1 MSRRIAADARADV
14 SPADLNE
21 TLAQP
26 VASAGPAVLPFTG
39 FRVVERAAMV
49 AAPYGGKL
57 LADLGADVIKVEPLE
72 GDPGRRHGPFVN
84 APGDYGA
91 LFLYCNGRKRSV
103 TLDDSLPTGRDL
115 LWRLLD
121 TADVFLTD
129 APSSDLARLGLAPEE
144 ARRRWPRLVFA
155 SVRPY
160 GLTGPLA
167 EVVSNELDVFHAG
180 GEGKLLPGGLAYK
193 LFPDRP
199 PVKAGR
205 NLAGFDSGM
214 AIATLITAALLRR
227 ETTGDGELID
237 VSQQEVEIS
246 LNRMNLDAQLNAGM
260 ALSRAHRGYDF
271 GGIFACMDGYVTVR
285 PNEDRHWAGLA
296 RGLGRQDL
304 VNDPRFAERKGR
316 RDNAD
321 QLNEI
326 LQEFFSLHTM
336 AQIYEQLGKEGTPVG
351 YFADAAAIHA
361 SEQFRERRWFATT
374 LVQGQDVDL
383 PRPAFR
389 MTLTPPLPPAS
400 APRLGEHNGDVYGG
414 IGVDPARLAALRES
428 GVV

>member
-1 MSRRIAADARADV
+1 M
-14 SPADLNE
+14 
-21 TLAQP
+21 
-26 VASAGPAVLPFTG
+26 PFTG
-39 FRVVERAAMV
+39 FAVVERARMV
-49 AAPYGGKL
+49 AGPYGGKL
-57 LADLGADVIKVEPLE
+57 LADLGADVIKVESPE
-72 GDPGRRHGPFVN
+72 GDPARRLGPFVSP
-84 APGDYGA
+84 PGDYGA

-103 TLDDSLPTGRDL
+103 TLDDSLPGGRDL

-121 TADVFLTD
+121 RADVFLTD
-129 APSSDLARLGLAPEE
+129 AAPSELARLGLTPEE
-144 ARRRWPRLVFA
+144 VRARWPRLVFA

-167 EVVSNELDVFHAG
+167 EAVSNELDVFHAG

-214 AIATLITAALLRR
+214 AIATLIAAALLQR
-227 ETTGDGELID
+227 EASGVGEQID

-285 PNEDRHWAGLA
+285 PNEDRHWAALA
-296 RGLGRQDL
+296 RGLGRDDL
-304 VNDPRFAERKGR
+304 IEDPRFAERKGR

-326 LQEFFSLHTM
+326 LQEFFSRHTM
-336 AQIYEQLGKEGTPVG
+336 AQIYDQLGKEGTPVG
-351 YFADAAAIHA
+351 YFADAAAIHD
-361 SEQFRERRWFATT
+361 SEQFRARGWFVTSA
-374 LVQGQDVDL
+374 VYGQEMDL
-383 PRPAFR
+383 PLPAFR
-389 MTLTPPLPPAS
+389 MTLTPPLPLAA
-400 APRLGEHNGDVYGG
+400 APLLGEHTADVYAAL
-414 IGVDPARLAALRES
+414 GVDPAQLSELREV
-428 GVV
+428 GAV

>member
-1 MSRRIAADARADV
+1 MT
-14 SPADLNE
+14 E
-21 TLAQP
+21 TLAEP
-26 VASAGPAVLPFTG
+26 AGSPAPAALPFTG
-39 FRVVERAAMV
+39 FTVVERASMV
-49 AAPYGGKL
+49 AGPYGGKL
-57 LADLGADVIKVEPLE
+57 LADLGADVIKVEPPE
-72 GDPGRRHGPFVN
+72 GDPARRQGPFVN

-91 LFLYCNGRKRSV
+91 LFLYCNGHKRSV
-103 TLDDSLPTGRDL
+103 TLDDSARGSRDL

-121 TADVFLTD
+121 HADVFLSD
-129 APSSDLARLGLAPEE
+129 APPSELARLGLAPEE

-160 GLTGPLA
+160 GMTGPLA
-167 EVVSNELDVFHAG
+167 EAASNELDVFHAG

-214 AIATLITAALLRR
+214 AIATLIAAALLRR
-227 ETTGDGELID
+227 ETSGTGELID

-271 GGIFACMDGYVTVR
+271 GGIFACLDGYVTVR

-296 RGLGRQDL
+296 TGLGRVDL
-304 VNDPRFAERKGR
+304 VHDPRFAERKGR

-326 LQEFFSLHTM
+326 LQEFFSRHTM
-336 AQIYEQLGKEGTPVG
+336 AQIYEQLGKYGTPVG

-361 SEQFRERRWFATT
+361 SEQFRERGWFVTT
-374 LVQGQDVDL
+374 PVHGQQADL

-389 MTLTPPLPPAS
+389 MSLTPPLAPAT
-400 APRLGEHNGDVYGG
+400 APQLGEHNCDVYAG
-414 IGVDPARLAALRES
+414 IGVTGAQLAGLREA